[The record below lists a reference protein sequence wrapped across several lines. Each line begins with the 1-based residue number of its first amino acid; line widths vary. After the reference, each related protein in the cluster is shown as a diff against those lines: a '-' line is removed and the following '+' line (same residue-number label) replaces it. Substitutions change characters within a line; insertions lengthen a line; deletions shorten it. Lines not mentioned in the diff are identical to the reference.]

1 MCEMEKGAPR
11 IELLGA
17 GQAASPE
24 QAAAAIAAL
33 ERFMRDTAPASGASD
48 ERPDRWRQAALL
60 EGVSKEPILNVPHS
74 WINA

>member
-1 MCEMEKGAPR
+1 MEKGTPR

-24 QAAAAIAAL
+24 QAATVIAAL
-33 ERFMRDTAPASGASD
+33 ERFMRDTAPAASAPE
-48 ERPDRWRQAALL
+48 ERLDRWRQAALL
-60 EGVSKEPILNVPHS
+60 EGVSKEPILDVPHS

>member
-1 MCEMEKGAPR
+1 MRAMEQGAPR

-17 GQAASPE
+17 GRAASPE

-33 ERFMRDTAPASGASD
+33 ERFMRDTAPALGAGA
-48 ERPDRWRQAALL
+48 EPPDRWRQAALL
-60 EGVSKEPILNVPHS
+60 EGVSREPILDVPHS

>member
-1 MCEMEKGAPR
+1 MEKGAPR

-17 GQAASPE
+17 GRAASPE

-33 ERFMRDTAPASGASD
+33 ERFMRDTAPADSAPG
-48 ERPDRWRQAALL
+48 DRWRQAALL
-60 EGVSKEPILNVPHS
+60 EGVSREPILDVPDS